1 MGVVRQTVL
10 QSASL
15 VATVGLRTIKSVNFA
30 DAATGQLFN
39 DPTEFDKHIAQLFGQ
54 TLAQGGLAR
63 TAQAN
68 ERNVLA
74 RCQAGL
80 RGLFEQA
87 HQVALQGFGH
97 LQQHQDGGVAHAGL
111 QIRPVPLG
119 HLRTGRGRFA

>member
-68 ERNVLA
+68 ECNVLA
-74 RCQAGL
+74 RCHAGL
-80 RGLFEQA
+80 RRLFEQA
-87 HQVALQGFGH
+87 HQIALQGFGH

-119 HLRTGRGRFA
+119 HLRTGRGGFA